1 MGKKSDRKKSKKDKD
16 RNKLTTQTKKG
27 SKKEKKGAKE
37 SAAVNPQLR
46 LDMIAEAA
54 YFIAE
59 KHGFDPQRVTQDW
72 QQAEEQIDEM
82 LKSKNDEATS

>member
-16 RNKLTTQTKKG
+16 RKKLTTQTKKG
-27 SKKEKKGAKE
+27 SKKEKKGTKE